1 MTALERATNA
11 LRGHFGEAPSTAIVL
26 GSGLGVL
33 VSQATDAQA
42 VPNAT
47 LGLPEPH
54 VAGHAGQVVVGR
66 LGGVRCALL
75 SGRIHVYEGRPL
87 DEVVLAVRAMSRW
100 GVKRVV
106 LTNAAGGVEAGYRPG
121 QVMLVE
127 DHINL
132 MGQSPLTGPANG
144 LGPRF
149 PDMTHA
155 YDPELR
161 AQALAAAERL
171 GVPLHRGVYVAMHG
185 PSYETP
191 AEIRMVATL
200 GAQAVGMS
208 TVPEVIAL
216 RQMGTPAMAFSLISN
231 VAAGLGDSPLDHTEV
246 TDAASTAGQTLGR
259 LLADLVGSWG

>member
-11 LRGHFGEAPSTAIVL
+11 LRGHFGDAPPTAIVL

-33 VSQATDAQA
+33 VDQATDRVV
-42 VPNAT
+42 VPYAA
-47 LGLPEPH
+47 LGLPATDVP
-54 VAGHAGQVVVGR
+54 GHAGQVVVGS

-75 SGRIHVYEGRPL
+75 SGRVHVYEGRPA

-100 GVKRVV
+100 GVQRVV
-106 LTNAAGGVEAGYRPG
+106 LTNAAGGVEPGYRPG
-121 QVMLVE
+121 DVMLVE

-132 MGQSPLTGPANG
+132 TGMSPLIGPQNG

-149 PDMTHA
+149 PDMTQA
-155 YDPELR
+155 YDPALR
-161 AQALAAAERL
+161 SQAIQAAQRI
-171 GVPLHRGVYVAMHG
+171 GVPLHRGVYAAMHG

-191 AEIRMVATL
+191 AEIRMVAIL

-216 RQMGTPAMAFSLISN
+216 GQLGTPVLAFSLISN
-231 VAAGLGDSPLDHTEV
+231 AAAGLGSGPLDHSEV
-246 TDAASTAGQTLGR
+246 TDAAATAGATLGR
-259 LLADLVGSWG
+259 LLAELVSTWA